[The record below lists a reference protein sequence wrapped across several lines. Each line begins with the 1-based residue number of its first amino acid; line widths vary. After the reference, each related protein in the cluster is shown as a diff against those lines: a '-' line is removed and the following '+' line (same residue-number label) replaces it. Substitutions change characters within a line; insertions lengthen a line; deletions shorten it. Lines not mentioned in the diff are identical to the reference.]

1 MGTACIPHILRIL
14 SLQDFGV
21 ARMPFSDGKNG
32 HFSKVP
38 GLHCRYILLA
48 RVTGLYFINVYITSL
63 SEISDARK
71 WVAGQTEGLEN
82 IAALDV
88 GKITISIL

>member
-1 MGTACIPHILRIL
+1 MVDFRVRCQVRNESVIRDGCGLRSASPVSTEIHD
-14 SLQDFGV
+14 SGV
-21 ARMPFSDGKNG
+21 ARVPFSDGKNG

-71 WVAGQTEGLEN
+71 WVAE
-82 IAALDV
+82 
-88 GKITISIL
+88 

>member
-1 MGTACIPHILRIL
+1 MGI
-14 SLQDFGV
+14 
-21 ARMPFSDGKNG
+21 
-32 HFSKVP
+32 FSKVP
-38 GLHCRYILLA
+38 GLYCRYILLA

-88 GKITISIL
+88 GKRTISIL